1 MKRIVYS
8 VLTGAMVL
16 SMTACSGGG
25 TDGTVSVSLSEPYSM
40 AAEFTCGELAG
51 TAALSYLGDDAWEA
65 EFSAPDSLAGVKL
78 AFLDGNVT
86 ASYKGLTFSVPQTAI
101 PVKTSL
107 GQLFD
112 VLEDAAEDG
121 TVSCKIKDDSCVIED
136 AVDAGE
142 YTLTLDKNGTPL
154 SFAMPN
160 QNLEMTFSGFSGGAA
175 QTTAAAG
182 ATTAE
187 STETTE
193 TTVETSETAAQAE

>member
-1 MKRIVYS
+1 MKRVVYS
-8 VLTGAMVL
+8 VLTGAVVL

-25 TDGTVSVSLSEPYSM
+25 ADGTVSVSLSDPYSM
-40 AAEFTCGELAG
+40 TAEFTCGELMG

-78 AFLDGNVT
+78 SFLDGNVT

-136 AVDAGE
+136 SVDAGE

-160 QNLEMTFSGFSGGAA
+160 QCLEMTFSGFSGGTA
-175 QTTAAAG
+175 QTTAAG

-187 STETTE
+187 STETT
-193 TTVETSETAAQAE
+193 TDTSETVPQAE